1 MIVEKIIPIARE
13 AGKLMVRSGFDVME
27 KDTSANLVTSSDLA
41 VQQFLVGRLA
51 EILPD
56 AGFFCEE
63 NDFGDLNHEYVW
75 IIDPI
80 DGTANYARGIDH
92 CSVSIAL
99 AKGGEVIAG
108 VVYSPWRN
116 ELFHA
121 EKGSGAFLNGSPI
134 KASDRPLK
142 EGLFCTAMS
151 TYRKEFAKICS
162 DIIYAIYMRSND
174 VRRFGSAAIELCM
187 VASGQIELFFEMRL
201 QPWDYAAA
209 SLILAE
215 AGGVSCGFDG
225 CPMSLSNPSLTLAA
239 NNQENLSELLS
250 TVRRHLPELPY

>member
-13 AGKLMVRSGFDVME
+13 AGKLMVRSDFDVME
-27 KDTSANLVTSSDLA
+27 KDTAANLVTSSDLA
-41 VQQFLVGRLA
+41 VQHFLVDHLSG
-51 EILPD
+51 IMPD
-56 AGFFCEE
+56 AGFLCEE
-63 NDFGDLNHEYVW
+63 DDLGDLNHEYVW
-75 IIDPI
+75 IVDPI

-92 CSVSIAL
+92 CAVSIAL

-121 EKGSGAFLNGSPI
+121 EKGSGAFLNGSLI
-134 KASDRPLK
+134 KASERPFK
-142 EGLFCTAMS
+142 DGLFCTAMS
-151 TYRKEFAKICS
+151 TYRKEFAKTCS
-162 DIIYAIYMRSND
+162 DIIFDIYMRSND

-187 VASGQIELFFEMRL
+187 VALGKIELFFEMRL

-209 SLILAE
+209 SLILSE

-225 CPMSLSNPSLTLAA
+225 GPLSLSNPSLTLAA
-239 NNQENLSELLS
+239 NNQDNLSELFS
-250 TVRRHLPELPY
+250 TVHRYLPELPY